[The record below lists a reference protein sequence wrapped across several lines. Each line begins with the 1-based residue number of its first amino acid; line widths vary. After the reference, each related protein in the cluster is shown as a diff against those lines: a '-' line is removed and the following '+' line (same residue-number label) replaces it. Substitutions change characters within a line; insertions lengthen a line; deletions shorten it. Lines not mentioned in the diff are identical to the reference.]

1 MMFVTMI
8 PDANE
13 KFKVEISEINH
24 NDQMVVTLSL
34 RSYPYD
40 ITIHDDENRKNLK
53 MIYEQL
59 KHYCEVNANE

>member
-24 NDQMVVTLSL
+24 NDQMVATLSL
-34 RSYPYD
+34 RSYPYN
-40 ITIHDDENRKNLK
+40 ITIHDTDLK
-53 MIYEQL
+53 ALTAIYEQL
-59 KHYCEVNANE
+59 KAYLDYEVKK